1 MKTIEELRTAIN
13 EVDMQIIELIAK
25 RQQIALA
32 IGAYKKQNNLPVFDP
47 NREVLLR
54 EFHKTVSEQCNLAP
68 DLTAKL
74 FELLI
79 EESRKVQQHEC

>member
-1 MKTIEELRTAIN
+1 MNHIEKLRVEIN
-13 EVDMQIIELIAK
+13 DVDTQIIELIAK

-32 IGAYKKQNNLPVFDP
+32 IGEYKKQNNLPVFDP
-47 NREVLLR
+47 KREILLR
-54 EFHKTVSEQCNLAP
+54 EFHKSICEKYSVAP
-68 DLTAKL
+68 DLVAKL